1 VLIFRLLVRMEPSLD
16 YTSFFS
22 KLWQIKVSFALIYF

>member
-1 VLIFRLLVRMEPSLD
+1 MEPSLD